1 MTLPPPE
8 SPRFFDNYRK
18 AQIMWTT
25 RLDWNGT
32 HWLVYLS
39 RDGAVVATM
48 TLDEWAKLSATE
60 YLLDD
65 RKRQAS

>member
-1 MTLPPPE
+1 
-8 SPRFFDNYRK
+8 
-18 AQIMWTT
+18 MWTT

-39 RDGAVVATM
+39 RGDQLVATM

-60 YLLDD
+60 FLTKDQVS
-65 RKRQAS
+65 QAVHEQRLVAAGIPE

>member
-1 MTLPPPE
+1 
-8 SPRFFDNYRK
+8 
-18 AQIMWTT
+18 MWTT